1 MPPGRITNAAGTHA
15 FPLDW
20 PAATI
25 VRAKTGN
32 STVNGERVSW
42 LVGWL
47 ELDRQVTVFAG
58 RIRSM
63 SPLENAAGI
72 EVARRGLNDAWQRQ
86 K

>member
-1 MPPGRITNAAGTHA
+1 MPPGKITNAAGTHTFA
-15 FPLDW
+15 LDW
-20 PAATI
+20 PSGTT

-58 RIRSM
+58 RIRST
-63 SPLENAAGI
+63 STLDNTAGAA
-72 EVARRGLNDAWQRQ
+72 VARRGLNDAWHRR